1 MMNVSTSTKTNNTDS
16 PKTPGGISKCYLTPC
31 RRVGLSRK
39 WKKGGVSPFVSPL
52 TSSESNKEDKHD
64 SVVRK
69 RKKCNVDIEEK
80 DEDRATSQGSLEE
93 VSSEPCSTPKIDV
106 DRTPTRVILPRKKS
120 KILITT
126 HASQENVEKVPQSIV
141 ELNSKKI
148 ESNDEKIQED
158 CPQPDN
164 ILSNCILDVGNQQQ
178 SSKEDIKVS
187 KLSRKNSKSS
197 FNKPDTV
204 ESPKREPSTNRPLNR
219 PSNNKNNS
227 ESINSHI
234 LESEKSGCNVSIK
247 EKSPNNLT
255 KECIVVIQKKIFKTD
270 KKPKNAS
277 TKNVK
282 EIIPTNKSSQTLFD
296 SDTDDLPLC
305 NLNKIEKECNTKEQK
320 TLNETNISLVSNVQ
334 NITDLTKKEV
344 DESDF
349 VEKKKVN
356 VKKVERTTS
365 TTGLKNKAKEKHKSK
380 LKIVKSVPKSSQSS
394 NSDDDDFDYGKKST
408 ILKKKTYDKVSKPVK
423 AKSTGSITQKD
434 IDDLKATIEYKKK
447 LLLAKSMTEE
457 TEELRELIKKWK
469 VGCQTVLMELVDLMK
484 KKMPDQNMECS
495 ELLHL
500 LKIPPKLVG
509 YDSDNDSF
517 ITPDD
522 TAIILSA
529 LKLFIIYYN

>member
-1 MMNVSTSTKTNNTDS
+1 MNVSSTKTNNTDS

-52 TSSESNKEDKHD
+52 SSSESNKEAKQD
-64 SVVRK
+64 SVGRK
-69 RKKCNVDIEEK
+69 RKTCNADIVEN
-80 DEDRATSQGSLEE
+80 DEDKAASQDSLEE
-93 VSSEPCSTPKIDV
+93 VSTETCSTPKIDV
-106 DRTPTRVILPRKKS
+106 DQTPTRVILPRKKS
-120 KILITT
+120 KMLIT
-126 HASQENVEKVPQSIV
+126 AQVDQENVEKVPQSIV
-141 ELNSKKI
+141 DLNRKKI
-148 ESNDEKIQED
+148 ESNDEKMQENG
-158 CPQPDN
+158 PEPDN
-164 ILSNCILDVGNQQQ
+164 VVSNCIPDVENKQQ
-178 SSKEDIKVS
+178 SSCIKVL
-187 KLSRKNSKSS
+187 KLSRNKSKSS
-197 FNKPDTV
+197 IYELEKIN
-204 ESPKREPSTNRPLNR
+204 SPKREPSANKPLTTHL
-219 PSNNKNNS
+219 KNNNL
-227 ESINSHI
+227 ESINNEI
-234 LESEKSGCNVSIK
+234 LESKSDCSVSVK

-270 KKPKNAS
+270 KNPKDAS
-277 TKNVK
+277 SKNVK
-282 EIIPTNKSSQTLFD
+282 EIVPTNKTSQTLFD

-305 NLNKIEKECNTKEQK
+305 NLNKIEKECNTVEQK
-320 TLNETNISLVSNVQ
+320 TLDNTSASLVSNIQ
-334 NITDLTKKEV
+334 NIIDLTTNEL
-344 DESDF
+344 DDSDF

-365 TTGLKNKAKEKHKSK
+365 TTGLKNKAKQK
-380 LKIVKSVPKSSQSS
+380 LKGKLQTVKSIPKSSQSS
-394 NSDDDDFDYGKKST
+394 NSDDDDFDYGKKRT
-408 ILKKKTYDKVSKPVK
+408 ILIKKTYDKVTKPIK

-469 VGCQTVLMELVDLMK
+469 VSCQTVLMELVDLMK
-484 KKMPDQNMECS
+484 KKLPEQNMECS

-500 LKIPPKLVG
+500 LKIPPELVG

-529 LKLFIIYYN
+529 LKLN

>member
-1 MMNVSTSTKTNNTDS
+1 MNVSSTKTNNTDS

-52 TSSESNKEDKHD
+52 SSSESNKEVKQD

-69 RKKCNVDIEEK
+69 RKKCNVDIVEK
-80 DEDRATSQGSLEE
+80 DEDVALPTSQDSLEE
-93 VSSEPCSTPKIDV
+93 VSTETCSTSKIDV

-120 KILITT
+120 KMLIT
-126 HASQENVEKVPQSIV
+126 AQVDQENVEKVPQSIV
-141 ELNSKKI
+141 DLNRKKI
-148 ESNDEKIQED
+148 ESNDEKIQENG
-158 CPQPDN
+158 PEPGN
-164 ILSNCILDVGNQQQ
+164 VVSNCIPDENKQQ
-178 SSKEDIKVS
+178 SSCIKVL
-187 KLSRKNSKSS
+187 KLSRNKSKSS
-197 FNKPDTV
+197 VYELETLN
-204 ESPKREPSTNRPLNR
+204 SPKREPSANKPLTMHL
-219 PSNNKNNS
+219 KNNNL
-227 ESINSHI
+227 ESINNEI
-234 LESEKSGCNVSIK
+234 LESKSDCSVSVK

-270 KKPKNAS
+270 KNPKDAS
-277 TKNVK
+277 SKNVK
-282 EIIPTNKSSQTLFD
+282 EIVSTNKTSQTLFD

-305 NLNKIEKECNTKEQK
+305 NLNKIEKECITVEQK
-320 TLNETNISLVSNVQ
+320 TLDNTSASLVSNIQ
-334 NITDLTKKEV
+334 NIIDLTTNEL
-344 DESDF
+344 DDSDF

-365 TTGLKNKAKEKHKSK
+365 TTGLKNKAKQK
-380 LKIVKSVPKSSQSS
+380 LKGKLQTVKSIPKSSQSS
-394 NSDDDDFDYGKKST
+394 NSDDDDFDYGKKKT
-408 ILKKKTYDKVSKPVK
+408 IILKKTYNKVTKPIK

-469 VGCQTVLMELVDLMK
+469 VSCQTVLMELVDLMK
-484 KKMPDQNMECS
+484 KKLPEQNMECS

-500 LKIPPKLVG
+500 LKIPPELVG

-529 LKLFIIYYN
+529 LKLN